1 MLLNSMDTE
10 WDKKVARV
18 ILGALHSFVELEKLG
33 VTSNTTAALT
43 TQVLETAKEC

>member
-10 WDKKVARV
+10 WDKKEARV
-18 ILGALHSFVELEKLG
+18 FLGALHSLAELEKLG
-33 VTSNTTAALT
+33 VTSETTAALT